1 MAGKL
6 LQNMLSYFD
15 QCRTA
20 EMWNLKNSYL
30 ICLPA
35 DLNLLKKQ
43 MIANHLNYF
52 KKKLQTFPIIFF
64 KDMNENVD
72 PPFSLRGSSSCSFF
86 EGTHSDASAHFQIS
100 TLLAPNDS

>member
-35 DLNLLKKQ
+35 DLNL
-43 MIANHLNYF
+43 
-52 KKKLQTFPIIFF
+52 
-64 KDMNENVD
+64 
-72 PPFSLRGSSSCSFF
+72 
-86 EGTHSDASAHFQIS
+86 
-100 TLLAPNDS
+100 